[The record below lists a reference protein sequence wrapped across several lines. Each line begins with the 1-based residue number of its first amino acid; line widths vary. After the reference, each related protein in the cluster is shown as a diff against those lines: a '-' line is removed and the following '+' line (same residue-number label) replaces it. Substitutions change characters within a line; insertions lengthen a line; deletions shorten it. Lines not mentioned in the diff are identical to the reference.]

1 MLLCRVIVV
10 LAGISLILSC
20 SAPAPRSNQP
30 ETTPQRIEK
39 IHAEA
44 SLSSQDYLRKAEG
57 IDLSTGDTQKQVIL
71 RNSWL
76 LKMAEALQNEQQ
88 CEKSIK
94 LLRVLRANLNDSTQT
109 NTAKL
114 LEAECLIKINTPLAT
129 QQAIELLTGLQH
141 APEFSQRL
149 AQLQVNLY
157 TAQHAWMMAAAALL
171 RTDMTEP
178 QKSQQIWALLQHLD
192 LNQLQQ
198 ASLTYPALQPW
209 LQLSIIVK
217 RHGDNADVFKQQV
230 VAWQQRHA
238 LHPLT
243 LALPD
248 EVNLA
253 LKQLPLRPQKIAVLL
268 PLSGRL
274 ATQGQALKEGI
285 LAAYLDKRANVQ
297 PQDSSTLAAQVEPA
311 RSAEDQTLHFF
322 DSALKTPA
330 ELNVLVADYDLILG
344 PLLKEN
350 IAGLKTLLDPS
361 KIMLALNRL
370 EQTQGLAPTSIS
382 EPNDGQQRQHEH
394 YFYALAP
401 EDEAQQLASYI
412 KEKGFKRPIIF
423 SADNSVTSRMT
434 DTFLQTWMADGTQDK
449 TPDVAVFADSKD
461 MREQVAG
468 LLDVE
473 QSQAR
478 IRQMENMAD
487 VEVFSVERN
496 RQDIDAIVLFA
507 NPEQTELLNP
517 IIEASLSPAAEQR
530 LAVFA
535 SSRSYSL
542 DLSKNSLRD
551 LRNLTFS
558 DMPWM
563 LPGHAWTPLANQVS
577 SLWPQQQDALMR
589 LFAMG
594 YDAYQL
600 LPALRQLRI
609 LDNSSVQGLTG
620 KLSMTQDGVIHRI
633 LPLAQVQQDRVAL
646 IAVD

>member
-1 MLLCRVIVV
+1 L
-10 LAGISLILSC
+10 
-20 SAPAPRSNQP
+20 
-30 ETTPQRIEK
+30 
-39 IHAEA
+39 
-44 SLSSQDYLRKAEG
+44 
-57 IDLSTGDTQKQVIL
+57 
-71 RNSWL
+71 
-76 LKMAEALQNEQQ
+76 
-88 CEKSIK
+88 
-94 LLRVLRANLNDSTQT
+94 
-109 NTAKL
+109 
-114 LEAECLIKINTPLAT
+114 NTPLAT
-129 QQAIELLTGLQH
+129 EQAVELMTALQQ

-149 AQLQVNLY
+149 AHLQVTLY
-157 TAQHAWMMAAAALL
+157 TAQQAWLMAAAAIL

-178 QKSQQIWALLQHLD
+178 QKSQVIWPLLQN
-192 LNQLQQ
+192 LNLAQLQQ
-198 ASLTYPALQPW
+198 ASFKYPALQPW
-209 LQLSIIVK
+209 VQLSIIVK
-217 RHGDNADVFKQQV
+217 RDGNNADIFKQQV
-230 VAWQQRHA
+230 FTWQQRHA
-238 LHPLT
+238 LHPLA

-253 LKQLPLRPQKIAVLL
+253 LQQTPLRPQKIAVLL

-274 ATQGQALKEGI
+274 GTQGQALKEGI
-285 LAAYLDKRANVQ
+285 LAAYLDKRAKLQ
-297 PQDSSTLAAQVEPA
+297 PQDQNALAGQLE
-311 RSAEDQTLHFF
+311 SDLSIAEQELQFF
-322 DSALKTPA
+322 DSALKTPT
-330 ELNVLVADYDLILG
+330 ELNALVADYDLILG

-350 IAGLKTLLDPS
+350 IAGLMTILEPN

-370 EQTQGLAPTSIS
+370 EQAQGLAPAARPQHDDS
-382 EPNDGQQRQHEH
+382 EPVQQER

-401 EDEAQQLASYI
+401 EDEAQQLARYI
-412 KEKGFKRPIIF
+412 KARGFKRPIVF

-434 DTFLQTWMADGTQDK
+434 DTFMQTWMADNMQDK

-461 MREQVAG
+461 MREQVAN

-473 QSQAR
+473 QSQGR
-478 IRQMENMAD
+478 IRQIENLAD

-563 LPGHAWTPLANQVS
+563 LPGHPWSPLANQVS

-600 LPALRQLRI
+600 LPALRQLRV

-646 IAVD
+646 VAVD